1 MRVNKKEINNIMN
14 ILDLNLRRAN
24 NTLDNIVAI
33 VNKYIPSIISI
44 DKDKYCINVKT
55 DLIYDIHKSYFKD
68 IRDIGIDINKV
79 IKHTKQLVMHNNGT
93 VFAASHYFFI
103 TSNMLYILI
112 IDFLKLSFSCS
123 KRVFSIWYIMIATGV
138 HYSHCITQNY
148 IFHQK

>member
-79 IKHTKQLVMHNNGT
+79 KSMDIEFLIDYNRFNNKT
-93 VFAASHYFFI
+93 IVCCYLNHIVDNEEKKLFLSKKE
-103 TSNMLYILI
+103 IL
-112 IDFLKLSFSCS
+112 K
-123 KRVFSIWYIMIATGV
+123 VA
-138 HYSHCITQNY
+138 
-148 IFHQK
+148 